1 VRVAKGVG
9 IVVVIFIALA
19 AVAAV
24 GQAQTAAG
32 GGLLDQVTQSY
43 RLAAHG
49 WFGRMIPI
57 AQRTFALLAAVEVSI
72 SGLWYGMRRE
82 ALDEVAA
89 RFVLKFALLA
99 VLLAAI
105 SSSGVWLPA
114 IVNAFA
120 FAGEQAV
127 GQGGV
132 AGPSEIVDLGAAI
145 AGQMTVAMDN
155 WGILHH
161 PSMALYGA
169 LCAIIVLGSYVFVA
183 GQLMVTVIESYVI
196 LGGGVVLLGLA
207 AWRGSAGYAEAFVNR
222 VVHIGVKIFLLYL
235 VVGIGIDVSR
245 SWLPLLTPDNA
256 FGAGSPVWQVIGGAV
271 TFAILSERIPNT
283 NASAI
288 VAHPTFGIA
297 HALRTL

>member
-1 VRVAKGVG
+1 VRVPKGVG
-9 IVVVIFIALA
+9 IVVVVVIAFA
-19 AVAAV
+19 AVSAV

-57 AQRTFALLAAVEVSI
+57 AQR
-72 SGLWYGMRRE
+72 
-82 ALDEVAA
+82 LDEVAA